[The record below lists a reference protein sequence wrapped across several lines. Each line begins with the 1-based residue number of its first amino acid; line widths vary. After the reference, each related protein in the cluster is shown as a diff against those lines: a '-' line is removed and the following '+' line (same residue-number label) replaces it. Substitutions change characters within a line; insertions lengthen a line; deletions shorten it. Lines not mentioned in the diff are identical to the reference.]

1 MERDP
6 FEVLGVQHGAEKA
19 VVTAAYKALAK
30 QYHPDLNPG
39 DAQAAERMKEMND
52 AYTAIRAGNYHEAE
66 YYHPERNASQTAA
79 QSAAGPSG
87 TAGAPSYA
95 EAQPGAGRTGYEYA
109 GEPEGETV
117 EQMLRRRMRGDK
129 TKRQWYY
136 NDKPMSFGKAVLHYA
151 WDRWLKIA
159 LLYVIVPVLVL
170 LFLYKALTGQ
180 NFSKQAKQE
189 KQKVDRSLSHAEQR
203 ITLPQTPNML
213 IVKGEPV
220 QLVLPLAK

>member
-6 FEVLGVQHGAEKA
+6 FTVLGVQHGAEKA

-39 DAQAAERMKEMND
+39 DAQAAERMKEIND
-52 AYTAIRAGNYHEAE
+52 AYTAIRAGNYHEEE
-66 YYHPERNASQTAA
+66 YYHPEWKAAQTASQGT
-79 QSAAGPSG
+79 AGPSG
-87 TAGAPSYA
+87 TAGTQTGTQP
-95 EAQPGAGRTGYEYA
+95 PGAGRTGYEYA

-117 EQMLRRRMRGDK
+117 EQMLRRRMHGDR

-180 NFSKQAKQE
+180 NFGKQAKQE

-203 ITLPQTPNML
+203 ITLPQAPDTLM
-213 IVKGEPV
+213 VQGEAY
-220 QLVLPLAK
+220 QMILPLTK